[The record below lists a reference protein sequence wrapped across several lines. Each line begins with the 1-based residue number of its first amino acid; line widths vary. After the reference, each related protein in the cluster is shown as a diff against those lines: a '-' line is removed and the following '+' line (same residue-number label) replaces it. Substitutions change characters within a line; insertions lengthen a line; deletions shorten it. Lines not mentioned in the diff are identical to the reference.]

1 MKHNR
6 IPSGA
11 RRRMIALMGTFILI
25 ALVAAALPQ
34 AAHAASKCVAY
45 YTVKEGDTTPSI
57 AHTFGMKWG
66 DIALANN
73 LTYPWKLKPGQR
85 LCIPSED
92 NVKTLKDKQEK
103 PSKGSINAYNR
114 GNFIVVSA
122 SSYPKKSAFYVKV
135 RDITQSAG
143 KWYKL
148 GSFKA
153 PKKSTVTKLFALP
166 KDLRSSIWLQICT
179 KEATTNKSNCQTVI
193 RLYK

>member
-1 MKHNR
+1 MKPNR
-6 IPSGA
+6 ITSGA
-11 RRRMIALMGTFILI
+11 RHRMIALIGTFILI
-25 ALVAAALPQ
+25 ALIAAALPKT
-34 AAHAASKCVAY
+34 AHAASKCVAY
-45 YTVKEGDTTPSI
+45 YTVKEGDTTPYI

-92 NVKTLKDKQEK
+92 NVKVLKEK

-114 GNFIVVSA
+114 GNFVVVSA
-122 SSYPKKSAFYVKV
+122 SSFPKKSAFYVKV

-148 GSFKA
+148 GSLKA

-166 KDLRSSIWLQICT
+166 KELRSSIWLQICT
-179 KEATTNKSNCQTVI
+179 KEATTNKSTCQTVI